1 MSNLLEDYESYLTTE
16 KKASANTVSSYLR
29 DVHQFAQEMEER
41 DVPLDEV
48 LPRDVEDYIRGL
60 TRRGKSAATVTRSVA
75 SIKSFYNCL
84 LSRGLVESNPAR
96 NVTAAKVER
105 KLPQILTSREVELFL
120 EQPDCSDL
128 KGYRDRA
135 MLELLYATGIRVS
148 GADRAGRGRP
158 EPLRRGASLCQQGE
172 GAGHP
177 PLPRRHPGAGGVSAQ
192 RPPAAHRTSRTRRRC
207 SST

>member
-84 LSRGLVESNPAR
+84 LSRGLVD
-96 NVTAAKVER
+96 
-105 KLPQILTSREVELFL
+105 
-120 EQPDCSDL
+120 EQPSP
-128 KGYRDRA
+128 KA
-135 MLELLYATGIRVS
+135 
-148 GADRAGRGRP
+148 
-158 EPLRRGASLCQQGE
+158 
-172 GAGHP
+172 
-177 PLPRRHPGAGGVSAQ
+177 
-192 RPPAAHRTSRTRRRC
+192 
-207 SST
+207 